1 MSLKSHWEQI
11 YENKN
16 NTEMSWYQPLAEN
29 SMKLIEKALLNST
42 DSKIVDVG
50 GGNSVLVKN
59 LLDKRYRSLTVLDIS
74 QKAIERSKV
83 QLKFESRNVEWL
95 VGDIR
100 EVALPKEHFDL
111 WHDRAVFHFF
121 TEEVDRKAY
130 LAQLNQSLKIGGALV
145 IAAFC
150 LAGPEKCSGLPV
162 RRYDP
167 ELLVSELGT
176 GYELQDVIQEPHH
189 TPWGSEQCFIY
200 ALFRKRV

>member
-1 MSLKSHWEQI
+1 MNLKTHWEKI
-11 YENKN
+11 YELKN
-16 NTEMSWYQPLAEN
+16 DTEMSWYQPLAEN
-29 SMKLIEKALLNST
+29 SMKLIEKAQI
-42 DSKIVDVG
+42 DEKAKIIDVG

-59 LLDKRYRSLTVLDIS
+59 LVDKGYSGITVLDIS
-74 QKAIERSKV
+74 QNAIDRSKV
-83 QLKFESRNVEWL
+83 QLGSESKQVEWF

-100 EVALPKEHFDL
+100 ETPLQQDHFDL

-121 TEEVDRKAY
+121 TEEADRQLY
-130 LAQLNQSLKIGGALV
+130 LEQVNRSLKKDGFLV

-167 ELLVSELGT
+167 EILSRELGPK
-176 GYELQDVIQEPHH
+176 YELRELIQEPHH

-200 ALFRKRV
+200 ALFRKTF